1 MSGQSSWVIPAI
13 TSAASLL
20 GAMVGAIAT
29 YWTSKKADER
39 ESEHQGLEELISSFP
54 AAGL

>member
-39 ESEHQGLEELISSFP
+39 ESKHQGLEELISSFP
-54 AAGL
+54 AAGV